1 MLGEQANDARRPFA
15 PAAMNEISS
24 DAAVAKFGSRA
35 HVGDR
40 APAKAFCLQQLSNQ
54 QVHST

>member
-1 MLGEQANDARRPFA
+1 MLGEPANDARRPFA
-15 PAAMNEISS
+15 LAAINEISS

-35 HVGDR
+35 HFGDR

-54 QVHST
+54 QAHST

>member
-24 DAAVAKFGSRA
+24 DAAVAKFGIRA

-40 APAKAFCLQQLSNQ
+40 APAKAFCL
-54 QVHST
+54 